1 MSVVAAVDCGTN
13 AIRLLIVKRDE
24 ENTIHEITRRMEIV
38 RLGEGVD
45 NTGNF
50 TPAAIERTRHV
61 LSEYVDAMVEHG
73 VKRVR
78 MVTTSATRDAG
89 NQDDFFAMAR
99 QQLGRAVPGAQ
110 AEVITGQEEA
120 RLSFGGSVADLH
132 GADAPFLVIDLGGGS
147 TEFALGEQNAAD
159 GAVSRVN
166 GAISLNIGCVRI
178 TERYLHT
185 QPPIADEI
193 AAARSF
199 VREQLDIAFHNL
211 AIETVRTWVGLA
223 GTFTTIAALA
233 LGLEKYDAEKIHHS
247 RISLEQ
253 LQQVTDELIAMT
265 PEQRMELGPMHPGRA
280 DVIGGGAIVVQE
292 LASRLHDEC
301 GVTEVVVSEHDI
313 LDGLVHDLLHR
324 NA

>member
-45 NTGNF
+45 DTGNF
-50 TPAAIERTRHV
+50 TSAAIERTRRV
-61 LSEYVDAMVEHG
+61 LAEYVDLMIEQG

-78 MVTTSATRDAG
+78 MVATSATRDAG
-89 NQDDFFAMAR
+89 NQDDFFTMAR
-99 QQLGRAVPGAQ
+99 QELSRAVPGAQ

-147 TEFALGEQNAAD
+147 TEFALGEQSDAD
-159 GAVSRVN
+159 GSVSRVN
-166 GAISLNIGCVRI
+166 GAISLNIGCVRL

-185 QPPIADEI
+185 QPPTADEI
-193 AAARSF
+193 AAARSC
-199 VREQLDIAFHNL
+199 VQEQLDIAFQNL
-211 AIETVRTWVGLA
+211 AIDTVRTWVGLA

-233 LGLEKYDAEKIHHS
+233 LGLEEYDATKIHQS
-247 RISLEQ
+247 RISLAQ

-292 LASRLHDEC
+292 LASRLHEEC
-301 GVTEVVVSEHDI
+301 GVAEVVVSEHDI